1 MLLKEKDEVHV
12 AWNPKEE
19 KVNGGVPQPDSNAA
33 FFCLAYAEDIYILR
47 TSHNYYKSLRITTIS
62 SSIKITEN
70 R

>member
-12 AWNPKEE
+12 TWNPKEE

-33 FFCLAYAEDIYILR
+33 FFCLAYAEGVYIYIHHQ
-47 TSHNYYKSLRITTIS
+47 TWTCP
-62 SSIKITEN
+62 TE